1 MTPKSEAPADM
12 TVEEFEQ
19 IARTAPETVRLE
31 YLNGKIEGKPV
42 PDGRHDEIIMWLLE
56 QCLQHRPDLRLYPER
71 GLKVEKYRRGRARP
85 DGVLAPR
92 RHFLTS
98 GDWAEPDGVLMV
110 AEVTSHDW
118 DTHQRDRVEK
128 AKGYAAAGIP
138 VYLLIDRQAGG
149 FVVYAEPDDGGYRSV
164 TARAFGAPIELPEP
178 VGRTLESDELKE
190 MAG

>member
-1 MTPKSEAPADM
+1 MTPKSEATAEM

-19 IARTAPETVRLE
+19 IAGTAPETVRLE

-42 PDGRHDEIIMWLLE
+42 PDGKHDEIIMWLLE

-71 GLKVEKYRRGRARP
+71 GPKVEKYRKGRARP

-98 GDWAEPDGVLMV
+98 GDWAEPEGVLMV

-128 AKGYAAAGIP
+128 AAGYAAAGIP
-138 VYLLIDRQAGG
+138 VCLLVDRQAGG
-149 FVVYAEPDDGGYRSV
+149 FTVCAEPDDSGYRSI
-164 TARAFGAPIELPEP
+164 TTRAFGALIELPEP
-178 VGRTLESDELKE
+178 VDFAFSGDELKE
-190 MAG
+190 LAG

>member
-42 PDGRHDEIIMWLLE
+42 PDGNHDEIIAWLMRM
-56 QCLQHRPDLRLYPER
+56 CIQHRPDLWLYPER
-71 GLKVEKYRRGRARP
+71 GLKVEKYRKGRARP
-85 DGVLAPR
+85 DGVLAPVQ
-92 RHFLTS
+92 HFEGMGEWS
-98 GDWAEPDGVLMV
+98 EPEGVLMV

-128 AKGYAAAGIP
+128 GRGYAAAGIP
-138 VYLLIDRQAGG
+138 VYLLIDRQAGS
-149 FVVYAEPDDGGYRSV
+149 FIVYTEPEDSGYRSATV
-164 TARAFGAPIELPEP
+164 RTFGTPIELPEP
-178 VGRTLESDELKE
+178 VRCTIDGAELKRL
-190 MAG
+190 AG